1 MSNSSDNST
10 PTTPNAIPKDMPLRE
25 RMNHSLH
32 NRAQRVKQAIEKKAK
47 TRSEAN
53 IEDVSALHAAAE
65 SGDLETVKFLLEK
78 KGIDPNC
85 RSANGTTVLH
95 TAVRKRNLALVK
107 LLLLTKGI
115 DVNALDNDRKPAIA
129 FARALAQELGD
140 GGANDDA
147 KNVTVHDPNSE
158 ESMVEIMNL
167 MTSHGAMCDDEYF
180 QDTPEKEM
188 TNNLERSEV
197 IDAQLIRKVVIT
209 MALPFIFLVFV
220 NGVWFA
226 IKFLLVTVVFYFIA
240 LGYFVSEVMIKPP
253 WWFHTPNA
261 KTLRL
266 TGCPDYWEGKLHNP
280 KRNLKLDYTDI
291 TVTTHDGISL
301 KGWFV
306 PSTAPKEK
314 QSKMCVVLVHGG
326 GRDRRAWLRH
336 VPFLVKAGY
345 GCILFDMRDH
355 GLSGGPSRGLM
366 FGLKERYDLL
376 AVCAYARERLGFKHV
391 AAMGTSIGGSTVI
404 MGAALDPKI
413 DVVIAE
419 NPLLTAAHLQDKHIQ
434 KMFGPYFNHA
444 RYSEIIFSIFRF
456 MCSNWLNFKLNNKP
470 SKRCQ
475 SVHVIGKLG
484 RPIFLMHGTYDDVV
498 PFYHSETLFNHAQE
512 PKELWLVP
520 EAVHCCLHNKQP
532 QEFEA
537 RVLRFL
543 AKHDPSVPAHIRQQL
558 SSPALPSNTSQL
570 SNSLESDG
578 MLPPATAIDPKQKK
592 SLDATKVDEDGKE
605 LVGELQN
612 PLEHTLNQ

>member
-1 MSNSSDNST
+1 MSNSDNSPPGT
-10 PTTPNAIPKDMPLRE
+10 PSMIPKDMPLRD
-25 RMNHSLH
+25 RMNHSFQ
-32 NRAQRVKQAIEKKAK
+32 NRAKRVKQAIENKAK
-47 TRSEAN
+47 TKSEAN
-53 IEDVSALHAAAE
+53 IEDVAALHSAAE
-65 SGDLETVKFLLEK
+65 AGNVDTVRFLLEK
-78 KGIDPNC
+78 KGVDPNC
-85 RSANGTTVLH
+85 RSANGNTVLH
-95 TAVRKRNLALVK
+95 TAVRLRNLDLIKALIVA
-107 LLLLTKGI
+107 KGI
-115 DVNALDNDRKPAIA
+115 DINALDNDRRPAIA
-129 FARALAQELGD
+129 FARSIAKQEGMNVD
-140 GGANDDA
+140 GPSEEGHNITI
-147 KNVTVHDPNSE
+147 NDPNSE
-158 ESMVEIMNL
+158 ETIVEILNTL
-167 MTSHGAMCDDEYF
+167 TSHGAMCDDEYF
-180 QDTPEKEM
+180 MDTAGEKEL

-209 MALPFIFLVFV
+209 MSLPFIFLIFV
-220 NGVWFA
+220 NGPFFA
-226 IKFLLVTVVFYFIA
+226 LKFLVVTVVFYFIA

-253 WWFHTPNA
+253 WWFHTPDA

-280 KRNLKLDYTDI
+280 KRDLKLEYTDI
-291 TVTTHDGISL
+291 TVTTHDGISI

-306 PSTAPKEK
+306 PSIAPKEK
-314 QSKMCVVLVHGG
+314 QSKMCIVMVHGG

-336 VPFLVKAGY
+336 VPFLAKAGY
-345 GCILFDMRDH
+345 SCVLFDMRDH
-355 GLSGGPSRGLM
+355 GLSSGPSRGLM

-391 AAMGTSIGGSTVI
+391 AVMGTSIGGSTAI

-413 DVVIAE
+413 DLVIAE

-444 RYSEIIFSIFRF
+444 KYSEIIFSVFRF

-475 SVHVIGKLG
+475 SVHVIGKLA
-484 RPIFLMHGTYDDVV
+484 RPILLMHGTYDDVV

-543 AKHDPSVPAHIRQQL
+543 AKHDPSVPLHIRQQL
-558 SSPALPSNTSQL
+558 VSPQQKPSNTSV
-570 SNSLESDG
+570 SNNSLGSDAI
-578 MLPPATAIDPKQKK
+578 LPTTADPKEMKAT
-592 SLDATKVDEDGKE
+592 LAATKVE
-605 LVGELQN
+605 
-612 PLEHTLNQ
+612 TLSEQGTPASE